1 MKRLL
6 LIISIIFLYSCK
18 SNNITDYES
27 ALNLGNATNVST
39 KFFVTDKI
47 HGGIFNLQLA
57 DSALILLSDDGNGCL
72 QLFNKYDYTFLQT
85 NGIYGR
91 GPGEFPTNLV
101 ELNVYKDTIQVLD
114 LQRNIVSLFHKDN
127 FLNDSFAL
135 ADRTFQIDK
144 YKGCFDIFPVDNFY
158 ISRPS
163 IKTRFALYNLNGEH
177 IKDYN
182 IYPDYGPN
190 INEES
195 KDYALRYYCFT
206 KTKPDFTKFVSLSYI
221 GGILE
226 IFNIH
231 DNSINK
237 VTEIMFLDPNIK
249 NSKDYI
255 SIVKDDTNI
264 GFCGI
269 YVTDKYIYAS
279 YSGLQFKDFK
289 QKFLADYVVV
299 FDWDGNQKKSYKV
312 NGGLLG
318 LTIDEEL
325 NRVYYITKDL
335 EGEDI
340 IGWFNL

>member
-6 LIISIIFLYSCK
+6 LIISITFLYSCK
-18 SNNITDYES
+18 SNEIADFES
-27 ALNLGNATNVST
+27 TLKLGKAISVGT
-39 KFFVTDKI
+39 KFCVTDKVL
-47 HGGIFNLQLA
+47 GGIFNLQIA
-57 DSALILLSDDGNGCL
+57 DSVLILLSDDGNGCL
-72 QLFNKYDYTFLQT
+72 QLFNKLNYTYLQT

-91 GPGEFPTNLV
+91 GPGEFPNNLV
-101 ELNVYKDTIQVLD
+101 EINVYRDTIQVLD
-114 LQRNIVSLFHKDN
+114 LQRNTVSLFHKQK
-127 FLNDSFAL
+127 FLTDSFAI
-135 ADRTFQIDK
+135 ADRIFQIEK
-144 YKGCFDIFPVDNFY
+144 YNGCFDIFPVDSFY

-163 IKTRFALYNLNGEH
+163 IKTRFAQYNLNGKH

-182 IYPDYGPN
+182 IYPDFGPN

-195 KDYALRYYCFT
+195 KDYALRHYCFT

-249 NSKDYI
+249 NSDDNI

-269 YVTDKYIYAS
+269 YVTNKHIYAS

-289 QKFLADYVVV
+289 QKFLADYIIV
-299 FDWDGNQKKSYKV
+299 FDWKGNPQKTYKV
-312 NGGLLG
+312 NSGLLG
-318 LTIDEEL
+318 LTVDEEL
-325 NRVYYITKDL
+325 NRVYYITKNQD
-335 EGEDI
+335 GEDI